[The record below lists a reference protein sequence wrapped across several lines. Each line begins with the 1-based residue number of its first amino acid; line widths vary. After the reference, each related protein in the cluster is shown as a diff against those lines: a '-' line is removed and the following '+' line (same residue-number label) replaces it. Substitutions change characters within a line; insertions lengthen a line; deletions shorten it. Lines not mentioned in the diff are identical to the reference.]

1 MIQIVSNYFK
11 FVRILFFK
19 SNFEIRDF
27 ELFLTKHFPIFFFLA
42 KFIKDIHITHLFS
55 QNAIKN
61 HGRKKPKEK
70 LSTRNNNIF
79 IHKDILSFSKFL
91 LSFVLIHLS
100 SNPFEI
106 INHRVFISFRSRDY
120 LGKPFLSLIFLVK
133 RKWVVTYFPPS
144 SLVLHNFHKQRKNAK
159 KRKPSSSLHR
169 KKNVGPRFKNRFEFQ
184 ENVQS
189 TPFLP
194 YI

>member
-1 MIQIVSNYFK
+1 MQLK
-11 FVRILFFK
+11 
-19 SNFEIRDF
+19 
-27 ELFLTKHFPIFFFLA
+27 
-42 KFIKDIHITHLFS
+42 ITVE
-55 QNAIKN
+55 KN
-61 HGRKKPKEK
+61 QKRNSK
-70 LSTRNNNIF
+70 STRNNNIF
-79 IHKDILSFSKFL
+79 IHKDILLFSKFL

-133 RKWVVTYFPPS
+133 RKWVVTYFPPP

-184 ENVQS
+184 GNVH
-189 TPFLP
+189 PLP
-194 YI
+194 PLYIIATQTWLAQRESYARTGGARNINTESKGVDSSL